1 MKVVGLDIGTNYT
14 KVTSDGKNVLVYPS
28 IVAYGEEK
36 DWSLKGERRG
46 IYVGDQ
52 ALSIIGV
59 VEGVEIY
66 RPIQDGRMIHVSY
79 MELAKYGLKKLNI
92 EPEVVATGL
101 PVKSSKKE
109 REELKSQLE
118 KELKAKVLV
127 FPEPVGTL
135 ASMGIDTGVCI
146 DIGFGTTD
154 IIVLSEMEYIR
165 GDTMLTGVD
174 KLYESLEVLIRD
186 RIGITVSPEEM
197 TKILLENYSLGRV
210 RSGKKISVKRE
221 EFLNEY
227 ERIMKIWADKIINKT
242 KTLLEGLSTI
252 LLDNFVVTGGGVL
265 LPKVFETLQEGFSDI
280 GEIKRPEN
288 PIASNAMGYYTLAKT
303 FLEKV
308 ESEKKTDE
316 KVMET
321 KIEEKV
327 EEGKDKKWRK
337 KGEGDNPEYE
347 EYL

>member
-1 MKVVGLDIGTNYT
+1 MKLVGLDIGTNYT
-14 KVTSDGKNVLVYPS
+14 KLTSDGKNVLMYPS

-36 DWSLKGERRG
+36 DWSLKGETKG

-52 ALSIIGV
+52 ALSIIGA
-59 VEGVEIY
+59 VEGVELY
-66 RPIQDGRMIHVSY
+66 RPIQDGRIIHTSF

-118 KELKAKVLV
+118 KELKTRVLV

-154 IIVLSEMEYIR
+154 IIVLSEMEYLR

-186 RIGITVSPEEM
+186 RIGIAVSPEEM
-197 TKILLENYSLGRV
+197 TKMLLNENYSVGRV
-210 RSGKKISVKRE
+210 RSGKKVSVRRE
-221 EFLNEY
+221 EVLNEY
-227 ERIMKIWADKIINKT
+227 ERIMKLWADKIINKT
-242 KTLLEGLSTI
+242 KTLLEGLSTM
-252 LLDNFVVTGGGVL
+252 LLENFVVTGGGVL

-288 PIASNAMGYYTLAKT
+288 PMTSNAMGYYALAKT
-303 FLEKV
+303 FLEKL
-308 ESEKKTDE
+308 EAEKKVE
-316 KVMET
+316 ERVVET
-321 KIEEKV
+321 KVEVKVEEKV
-327 EEGKDKKWRK
+327 ERVDEEKEKRDKKRRT
-337 KGEGDNPEYE
+337 
-347 EYL
+347 